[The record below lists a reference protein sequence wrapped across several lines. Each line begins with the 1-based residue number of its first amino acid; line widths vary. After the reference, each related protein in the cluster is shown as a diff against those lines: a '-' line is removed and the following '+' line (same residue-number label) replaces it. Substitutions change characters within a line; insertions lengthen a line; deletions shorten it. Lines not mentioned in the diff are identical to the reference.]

1 MKRSERIAAATLA
14 PFVVV
19 AVARIV
25 AHDAWLP
32 LVWVNS
38 LTEWLYLPA
47 WGLLVWSVYRRSLA
61 IGVGSA
67 LVAALH
73 VLWVAPGLFS
83 EGGSVPHPSEA
94 MRIVSSNVLLSHPNP
109 EALEAE
115 LLRYDADILVLVEV
129 SPRWGERIE
138 AGPLRER
145 YPHRVVAVRSGPRG
159 IAVLSS
165 RPFAASR
172 TTDLEGVPM
181 IDVTFAEPR
190 LRLVGLHLVPPID
203 AERADVWRRQ
213 LDSLRQLARSRGPL
227 VVAGDFNATDHSRGL
242 RELEAPGLR
251 DVHRALGRGLATTW
265 PNGTALRPPLRID
278 HVLVSES
285 IVPVRV
291 REGRGIGS
299 NHAPVIVDLAIPV
312 GRD

>member
-1 MKRSERIAAATLA
+1 MKRSERIAAAALV

-19 AVARIV
+19 AMARSV
-25 AHDAWLP
+25 AHDALLP
-32 LVWVNS
+32 LIWVNS

-47 WGLLVWSVYRRSLA
+47 WALLAWSVYRRSVA

-67 LVAALH
+67 VVAALQ
-73 VLWVAPGLFS
+73 VLWVAPGLIS
-83 EGGSVPHPSEA
+83 EGRSVPQPSETI
-94 MRIVSSNVLLSHPNP
+94 RIITSNVLLSHPNP
-109 EALEAE
+109 QALEAE
-115 LLRYDADILVLVEV
+115 LLGYDADILVLVEV

-138 AGPLRER
+138 ASPLRGR

-165 RPFAASR
+165 RPFATSR
-172 TTDLEGVPM
+172 TTELEGVPM

-203 AERADVWRRQ
+203 GERADVWRRQ
-213 LDSLRQLARSRGPL
+213 LDALRALARSHGPL
-227 VVAGDFNATDHSRGL
+227 VLAGDFNATDHARGL
-242 RELEAPGLR
+242 RELEASGLR
-251 DVHRALGRGLATTW
+251 DAHRALGRGLATTW

-291 REGRGIGS
+291 QEGRGVGS
-299 NHAPVIVDLAIPV
+299 NHAPVIVDVAIP
-312 GRD
+312 GGS